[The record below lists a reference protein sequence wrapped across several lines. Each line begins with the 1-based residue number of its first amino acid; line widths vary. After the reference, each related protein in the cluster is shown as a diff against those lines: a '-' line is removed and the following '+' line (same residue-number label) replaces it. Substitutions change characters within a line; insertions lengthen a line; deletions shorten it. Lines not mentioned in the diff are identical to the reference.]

1 MQTENSHVVYTIIV
15 KECRQ
20 ADNGTEYNFSG
31 CFSIISAKM
40 EANQWVLL
48 GLAAGVLAGMLLNMA
63 SSLALC
69 LLVQS
74 KPNEVTFCS
83 DFCFI

>member
-1 MQTENSHVVYTIIV
+1 
-15 KECRQ
+15 
-20 ADNGTEYNFSG
+20 
-31 CFSIISAKM
+31 M

>member
-1 MQTENSHVVYTIIV
+1 MKLPCILVYTFNV
-15 KECRQ
+15 KACRQ
-20 ADNGTEYNFSG
+20 AVNGTEYNFRG
-31 CFSIISAKM
+31 CFSIIAAEM

-48 GLAAGVLAGMLLNMA
+48 GLASGVLAGMLLNMA
-63 SSLALC
+63 SSVALC